1 MKLETQLLIFNGF
14 YGTNLGEYIDDH
26 IEDEEY
32 ELINW
37 SSTFKNIATEFFDL
51 FVATEGVSEILG
63 EFGIKLQYKELWSP
77 RFYNFHNDRIYMTAT
92 YDPNALSEKVFKD
105 KYYDILVEILK
116 NEFTSRPGF
125 TSFYSNDIEDIEQ
138 YIQDMNDE
146 IILSY
151 VIDFLLQDID
161 FSHIEYTILERYF
174 EFIEYETENE
184 KV

>member
-37 SSTFKNIATEFFDL
+37 SSTFKNIAKEFFDL
-51 FVATEGVSEILG
+51 FKDTEWVKEVLD
-63 EFGIKLQYKELWSP
+63 EYGIELEYKELWSP
-77 RFYNFHNDRIYMTAT
+77 KFYNFHNDRIYMSVS
-92 YDPNALSEKVFKD
+92 YDPKTLANKVFEHEH
-105 KYYDILVEILK
+105 YTELIAQLK
-116 NEFTSRPGF
+116 REFTSRPGF

-138 YIQDMNDE
+138 CIQDMNDE

-161 FSHIEYTILERYF
+161 FSHIEETILERYF
-174 EFIEYETENE
+174 EFIEYE
-184 KV
+184 K